1 MNENKAKVLCDN
13 IKNNIKSVVW
23 GNEITIDLLLAAA
36 LSGGHI
42 LLEDRPGTGKTTLA
56 KAFAKS
62 IDGTYKRVQMTPD
75 LMPTDITGL
84 HIYNQKESAFDLVKG
99 PVFTNILLAD
109 EINRA
114 TPRTQAALLEVMEER
129 QVTIDG
135 ETFVLEPPFM
145 VIATQNAI
153 ESLGTYEL
161 PEAQVDRF
169 MMKFSMQSLSSGD
182 TLEIVNRLL
191 AGTAIASKTTETTGT
206 TGINDATETFGIQLQ
221 PVCTLQQWQE
231 MQSDVRKV
239 MVKDCVREYMVAITN
254 AVNQHH
260 QILNEISTRA
270 VLALVR
276 CAQGYAYMKG
286 QTYVTPDDVRGL
298 VPFVYGHRI
307 VMNEQLDSL
316 QNRQELIQ
324 KIVEEVA
331 VPVEDW
337 E

>member
-169 MMKFSMQSLSSGD
+169 MMKFSMQNLSSDD

-191 AGTAIASKTTETTGT
+191 DGTAIASKTTE
-206 TGINDATETFGIQLQ
+206 ATETTSIHLQ

-231 MQSDVRKV
+231 MQLDVSKV
-239 MVKDCVREYMVAITN
+239 VVKDCVREYIVAITS

-298 VPFVYGHRI
+298 APYVYAHRI

-316 QNRQELIQ
+316 QNRQALMQ